1 MIDDFKIERVGDKF
15 KIIRHSEDL
24 QEAGFINNIYTEILR
39 KIDITKEQLKQLPKQ
54 KEIME
59 KDIEILE
66 SRLEA
71 IRPFL
76 NDIKLLMKQDE
87 LKAKREVKKE

>member
-15 KIIRHSEDL
+15 KIVRHSEDV
-24 QEAGFINNIYTEILR
+24 QEAGFINNVYTEILR
-39 KIDITKEQLKQLPKQ
+39 SIDIKKEQLKQLPKQ
-54 KEIME
+54 KEMME
-59 KDIEILE
+59 KEIEILE

-76 NDIKLLMKQDE
+76 NDIKVLAKKDE
-87 LKAKREVKKE
+87 LKAKGK